1 MKVSREW
8 LNEWIPNEVPVNA
21 LAEKITRGGIEVDE
35 IIDYTSGVKNLVV
48 GYVKTV
54 TQHPEADRLRICQ
67 VDTGEETHQIICG
80 APNVK
85 ADSYVVVC
93 KVGGRL
99 PGGIK
104 IKRAK
109 LRGEVSEGMICSLEE
124 LGIKEDQVPAEYQ
137 NGIFMFQEERT
148 PGEDALAALLL
159 DDQVMEFDLTPNRK
173 DALSMAGAAYETR
186 ALFGG
191 EVEVP
196 AHEVADGSET
206 AGLEIRNE
214 DDEAVPFYGARIV
227 QGVTI
232 APSPTWMQMRLI
244 KAGVRPI
251 NNVVDISNYALLEF
265 GQPLHMFDR
274 DQIGSDEIVTRYARD
289 DEKMTTLDGK
299 ERTLESGDIVITN
312 GSEPIALA
320 GVMGGEFSEVT
331 DQTTTVVIES
341 AVFDP
346 VSIRKTSGR
355 LNLRSEASSRFE
367 KGVSHEFVLKALDR
381 AALLLEQYA
390 GGTVASSLISAGE
403 LDVRDTEISITRA
416 FINDHLGMELSTEEI
431 QDTLSK
437 LGLDTKVE
445 NDALLVS
452 IPSRRDDL
460 KIKQDITEEVARIYG
475 YDALP
480 SSMPRAGTTSGKL
493 TDEQKKTRIVRHQLE
508 SLGLSQTINYAL
520 TSRGKADQFNELE
533 GTVELL
539 MPMSEDHAVLRK
551 SMIPHLVDNVVYNR
565 NRQQKDVQFYEIGRI
580 FKSNGTGALPE
591 EREMLAGII
600 TGEMNRTD
608 WLGTKVPA
616 DFFAAKGIVESVLEK
631 LGLRDSVRYE
641 QSSRFDALHPG
652 RSADVLLDNE
662 RIGFIGELHPKYA
675 QQNDLDRTAVFEVDL
690 ARLLSVKQGNIIYDQ
705 LSRYPSITRDI
716 ALVVEETVAAD
727 TLVRTVET
735 AATKHLVDVFV
746 FDVYEGD
753 NMEAGK
759 KSVGLR
765 LTYLNKEDTL
775 TDEEIEKQHTPV
787 LEALE
792 SNGAQIR

>member
-8 LNEWIPNEVPVNA
+8 LNEWIPNEVPVGT

-35 IIDYTSGVKNLVV
+35 IIDYASEVKNLVV

-54 TQHPEADRLRICQ
+54 SQHPEADRLRICQ
-67 VDTGEETHQIICG
+67 VDTGDETHQIICG
-80 APNVK
+80 APNVE
-85 ADSYVVVC
+85 AGAYVVVC

-124 LGIKEDQVPAEYQ
+124 LGIKEDHVPTEYQ
-137 NGIFMFQEERT
+137 NGIFIFQEARK
-148 PGEDALAALLL
+148 PGEDALSALLL

-173 DALSMAGAAYETR
+173 DALSMAGAAYEAR

-191 EVEVP
+191 EVKVP
-196 AHEVADGSET
+196 THEVTEGSET
-206 AGLEIRNE
+206 TSLEVRNA
-214 DDEAVPFYGARIV
+214 DVDAVPYYGARV
-227 QGVTI
+227 VENVKI
-232 APSPTWMQMRLI
+232 APAPTWMQMRLI
-244 KAGVRPI
+244 KAGIRPI
-251 NNVVDISNYALLEF
+251 NNVVDISNYVLLEF

-274 DQIGSDEIVTRYARD
+274 DQIGSDEIVTRYAHD
-289 DEKMTTLDGK
+289 AEKMTTLDGK
-299 ERTLESGDIVITN
+299 ERTLQSEDIVITN
-312 GSEPIALA
+312 GKEPIALA

-331 DQTTTVVIES
+331 DQTTNVVIES
-341 AVFDP
+341 AVFNP

-355 LNLRSEASSRFE
+355 LNLRSEASARFE
-367 KGVSHEFVLKALDR
+367 KGVSHEFVVQALDR

-390 GGTVASSLISAGE
+390 GGTVASSIISDGTLSVE
-403 LDVRDTEISITRA
+403 DTEISITEA
-416 FINDHLGMELSTEEI
+416 FINAHLGMTLTTEEI
-431 QDTLSK
+431 QDTLFK
-437 LGLDTKVE
+437 LGLEVE
-445 NDALLVS
+445 VSDETLLVS

-480 SSMPRAGTTSGKL
+480 SSMPAASTTSGKL

-520 TSRGKADQFNELE
+520 TSRVQAEQFNELE

-551 SMIPHLVDNVVYNR
+551 SMIPHLIDNVVYNK
-565 NRQQKDVQFYEIGRI
+565 NRQQKDIQFYEIGRI
-580 FKSNGTGALPE
+580 FKSNGHGALPE
-591 EREMLAGII
+591 EREMLAGIL

-616 DFFAAKGIVESVLEK
+616 DFFAAKGVVESVLEK
-631 LGLRDSVRYE
+631 LGLTGNVRYE
-641 QSSRFDALHPG
+641 RSARFDALHPG
-652 RSADVLLDNE
+652 RSADVLLNNE
-662 RIGFIGELHPKYA
+662 RIGFIGELHPKFA

-690 ARLLSVKQGNIIYDQ
+690 NRLLSVKQGNIIYDQ
-705 LSRYPSITRDI
+705 LSKYPSITRDI
-716 ALVVEETVAAD
+716 ALVVDDTMAAD
-727 TLVRTVET
+727 TLVRTVE
-735 AATKHLVDVFV
+735 AAAKKYLVDVFV

-759 KSVGLR
+759 KSIGLR

>member
-8 LNEWIPNEVPVNA
+8 LNEWIPNEVPVSE

-35 IIDYTSGVKNLVV
+35 IIDYTAEVKNLVV

-54 TQHPEADRLRICQ
+54 EQHPEADRLRICQ

-137 NGIFMFQEERT
+137 NGIFMFQEEKMA
-148 PGEDALAALLL
+148 GEDALAALLL

-191 EVEVP
+191 EVALP
-196 AHEVADGSET
+196 AHAVEDGTGSS
-206 AGLEIRNE
+206 ALEIRNA
-214 DDEAVPFYGARIV
+214 DTEAVPFYGARIV
-227 QGVTI
+227 TGVAI

-244 KAGVRPI
+244 KAGIRPI
-251 NNVVDISNYALLEF
+251 NNVVDISNYVLLEF

-274 DQIGSDEIVTRYARD
+274 DQIGSDEIVTRYAHEN
-289 DEKMTTLDGK
+289 EKMTTLDGR
-299 ERTLESGDIVITN
+299 ERKLESGDIVITN

-331 DQTTTVVIES
+331 DQTTSVVIES
-341 AVFDP
+341 AVFNP
-346 VSIRKTSGR
+346 VSIRRTSGR
-355 LNLRSEASSRFE
+355 LNLRSEASARFE

-381 AALLLEQYA
+381 AALLLTQYA
-390 GGTVASSLISAGE
+390 GGTVASSVLSSGE
-403 LDVRDTEISITRA
+403 LDVEDTTINITKA
-416 FINDHLGMELSTEEI
+416 FINSHLGMELETAEI
-431 QDTLSK
+431 QETLSK
-437 LGLDTKVE
+437 LGLSTAVDG
-445 NDALLVS
+445 DALEVS
-452 IPSRRDDL
+452 VPSRRDDL

-480 SSMPRAGTTSGKL
+480 SSMPDTSTTSGKL
-493 TDEQKKTRIVRHQLE
+493 TDEQKKTRTIRHQLE
-508 SLGLSQTINYAL
+508 SLGLSQAINYAL
-520 TSRGKADQFNELE
+520 TSREKAEQFNELE

-580 FKSNGTGALPE
+580 FQSNGTGVLPE
-591 EREMLAGII
+591 EREMLAGVI

-616 DFFAAKGIVESVLEK
+616 DFFAAKGIVESVFAK
-631 LGLRDSVRYE
+631 LGLGDSIRYE
-641 QSSRFDALHPG
+641 QSSRFDTMHPG
-652 RSADVLLDNE
+652 RTADVLLDNE
-662 RIGFIGELHPKYA
+662 RIGTIGELHPKYA
-675 QQNDLDRTAVFEVDL
+675 QQNDLDRTAVFEIDL
-690 ARLLSVKQGNIIYDQ
+690 DRLLSVKQGNIFYDQ

-716 ALVVEETVAAD
+716 ALVVDRTVAAD

-735 AATKHLVDVFV
+735 AAGKHLVDVFV

-759 KSVGLR
+759 KSVALR
-765 LTYLNKEDTL
+765 LTYLNKEHTL

-787 LEALE
+787 LEALVA
-792 SNGAQIR
+792 NGAQIR

>member
-8 LNEWIPNEVPVNA
+8 LNEWIPNEVPVDA

-35 IIDYTSGVKNLVV
+35 IIDYTSEVKNLVV

-54 TQHPEADRLRICQ
+54 VQHPEADRLRICQ
-67 VDTGEETHQIICG
+67 VDTGDGTHQIICG
-80 APNVK
+80 APNVE

-124 LGIKEDQVPAEYQ
+124 LGIKEDHVPSEYQ
-137 NGIFMFQEERT
+137 NGIFMFQEERE

-173 DALSMAGAAYETR
+173 DALSMAGAAYEAR

-191 EVEVP
+191 EIEMP
-196 AHEVADGSET
+196 AHEVVDGSET
-206 AGLEIRNE
+206 TSLEVRNE
-214 DDEAVPFYGARIV
+214 DAEAVPFYGARIV
-227 QGVTI
+227 ENVTI
-232 APSPTWMQMRLI
+232 APSPTWMQLRLI
-244 KAGVRPI
+244 KAGIRPI
-251 NNVVDISNYALLEF
+251 NNVVDISNYVLLEF

-274 DQIGSDEIVTRYARD
+274 DQIGSDEIVTRYAHD
-289 DEKMTTLDGK
+289 AEKMTTLDGR
-299 ERTLESGDIVITN
+299 ERMLQSGDVVITN
-312 GSEPIALA
+312 GKEPIALA

-331 DQTTTVVIES
+331 DQTTNVVIES
-341 AVFDP
+341 AVFNP

-355 LNLRSEASSRFE
+355 LNLRSEASARFE
-367 KGVSHEFVLKALDR
+367 KGVSHEFVIKALDR

-390 GGTVASSLISAGE
+390 AGTVASSIISDGALSVE
-403 LDVRDTEISITRA
+403 DTQISITEA
-416 FINDHLGMELSTEEI
+416 FINAHLGMALTTEEI

-437 LGLDTKVE
+437 LGLKVAVE
-445 NDALLVS
+445 DAALLVS

-460 KIKQDITEEVARIYG
+460 KIKQDITEEVARIHG

-480 SSMPRAGTTSGKL
+480 SSMPSTSTTSGKL

-520 TSRGKADQFNELE
+520 TSRTKADQFNELE
-533 GTVELL
+533 GAVELL

-551 SMIPHLVDNVVYNR
+551 SMIPHLIDNVVYNR

-580 FKSNGTGALPE
+580 FKSNGQGALPE
-591 EREMLAGII
+591 EREMLAGIL

-631 LGLRDSVRYE
+631 LGLTDGVRYV
-641 QSSRFDALHPG
+641 QSARFDELHPG
-652 RSADVLLDNE
+652 RSADILLDNE
-662 RIGFIGELHPKYA
+662 RIGFVGELHPKFA

-690 ARLLSVKQGNIIYDQ
+690 NRLLSVKQGNIIYDQ

-716 ALVVEETVAAD
+716 ALVVDDTVAAD

-735 AATKHLVDVFV
+735 AATKYLVDVFV

-792 SNGAQIR
+792 SSGAQVR